1 MNWYRSS
8 RNGST
13 RGEPPWGP
21 QMADAREVLEMMRQ
35 VAKMR
40 LELLEQGTTFH
51 SPHRTAYYLQE
62 YRDRL
67 AAIEKLIRQINIHIV
82 QPAPKDDHQ

>member
-1 MNWYRSS
+1 
-8 RNGST
+8 
-13 RGEPPWGP
+13 
-21 QMADAREVLEMMRQ
+21 MADAREVLEMMRQ

-51 SPHRTAYYLQE
+51 SPHRAAFYLQE
-62 YRDRL
+62 YRERL
-67 AAIEKLIRQINIHIV
+67 ATIEKLIRQISIHIV